1 VSVTLVSIRRMGG
14 IVIARKWP
22 RIFSVVTALV
32 LMVGAGVLAAPGLM
46 DGRRVEGAPTANSA
60 DVAAVRAEREAAEE
74 QARIAAEVL
83 TNMREHF
90 SDPERSRLGIEVLD
104 IALVR
109 VAEYQYEGLVKM
121 TAFGGSPSNVKVD
134 VHADGRTVMWQLDRD
149 DVRRLFF

>member
-1 VSVTLVSIRRMGG
+1 MGG

-74 QARIAAEVL
+74 QARIAAENAALAGLEAEVL

-90 SDPERSRLGIEVLD
+90 SDPERSKLGIEVLD

-109 VAEYQYEGLVKM
+109 VAEHQYEGLVKM

-134 VHADGRTVMWQLDRD
+134 VHADSRTVMWQLDRD